1 MEIKKYTEKS
11 FVLVGE
17 DTKTWKEEI
26 KALGGRFNR
35 FLKDSEGKP
44 FAGWIFPIKK
54 AKTIV
59 AKLADMTGDDF
70 DITVIGLEK
79 DAE

>member
-1 MEIKKYTEKS
+1 MKVKKYTEKS

-26 KALGGRFNR
+26 KTLGGCFNR

-44 FAGWIFPIKK
+44 FAGWISLLRKQK
-54 AKTIV
+54 AS
-59 AKLADMTGDDF
+59 L
-70 DITVIGLEK
+70 
-79 DAE
+79 